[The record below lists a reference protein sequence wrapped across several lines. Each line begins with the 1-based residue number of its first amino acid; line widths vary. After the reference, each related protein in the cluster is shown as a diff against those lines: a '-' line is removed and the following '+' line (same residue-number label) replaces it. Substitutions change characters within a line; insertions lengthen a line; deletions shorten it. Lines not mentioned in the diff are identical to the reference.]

1 MSLDWVAI
9 KLAKAARAVVET
21 SLAIRPGEQ
30 VAIAADDDSDFAIVQ
45 ALTAA
50 VRAVGAEPTVIIMPR
65 REMAGGNANS
75 VMAKALLGAD
85 VIIAPTSTGL
95 GFTAEF
101 GQALKENG
109 ARAIVM
115 TATDRNL
122 LTAGAGLADYEEV
135 YRVTKPLSEIMTS
148 GKVITVTSEAGSD
161 FTASIEGQ
169 IAGLGASYAREPGQ
183 VSGFPSGESWQCPKI
198 GTGEG
203 VLVADG
209 SAHMLGKLT
218 EPIAVYFKKG
228 KAVDFKGGAQAEE
241 LRRILAPIYN
251 GDNLGELSIG
261 TNTTARF
268 TGNVTE
274 DKKAIGTSHFALGN
288 SVVGG
293 DVKADIHMDLLMMK
307 PTIEVDGI
315 RLVTAGKIVYT
326 G

>member
-1 MSLDWVAI
+1 MDWVAI
-9 KLAKAARAVVET
+9 KLAKAAKAVVET
-21 SLAIRPGEQ
+21 SLTVKPGEQ

-50 VRAVGAEPTVIIMPR
+50 VRAVGAEPTVLIMPR
-65 REMAGGNANS
+65 RELAGGPATR

-95 GFTAEF
+95 GFTDEF
-101 GQALKENG
+101 GEALKNG
-109 ARAIVM
+109 ARGIVM

-122 LTAGAGLADYEEV
+122 LTAGAGLADYNKV
-135 YRVTKPLSEIMTS
+135 YEVTKPLSEIMTA
-148 GKVITVTSEAGSD
+148 GKTITVTCRNGSD

-169 IAGLGASYAREPGQ
+169 KAGLGASFAREPGQ
-183 VSGFPSGESWQCPKI
+183 VSGFPSGESWQCPAT

-218 EPIAVYFKKG
+218 EPLSVYFEKG
-228 KAVDFKGGAQAEE
+228 VAVDFKGGPQAEE
-241 LRRILAPIYN
+241 LRKILTPIEN
-251 GDNLGELSIG
+251 GFNLGELSIG
-261 TNTTARF
+261 TNETARF

-274 DKKAIGTSHFALGN
+274 DKKALGTSHFALGN

-293 DVKADIHMDLLMMK
+293 TVKADIHMDLLILK
-307 PTIEVDGI
+307 PTIEVDGV
-315 RLVTAGKIVYT
+315 RLVTDGEIVYT